1 MIYKNIILFL
11 VSSLLF
17 SQTYPEIGSDDK
29 LDIITWNIENFP
41 KHNNTINYVIDIID
55 DINVDII
62 ALQEIEDQSA
72 FNLLINSLDGDWSG
86 YRASNSNYGELS
98 YLINT
103 SNLNIVQTPYVILSQ
118 YDHYFAYRPP
128 YVLKVS
134 FQNEEYIIINVHLKC
149 CGDGYLEDNYWDEE
163 YRRLQSNYYL
173 KQYIDTY
180 FNNENVIVLG
190 DFNDDIVESNQN
202 NVFIDFINDSENYFF
217 ADTHIANGP
226 SSDWSFPNWPS
237 HLDHILITNELFD
250 DVNNENTFT
259 FKIDDYM
266 NGWSNYDYYISDH
279 RPVAINVSVNI
290 YGDINGDGN
299 INILDITNLINMIL
313 NNNYNTLSDLNSDGG
328 LNILDV
334 VILMNLILGN

>member
-1 MIYKNIILFL
+1 M
-11 VSSLLF
+11 
-17 SQTYPEIGSDDK
+17 
-29 LDIITWNIENFP
+29 
-41 KHNNTINYVIDIID
+41 
-55 DINVDII
+55 
-62 ALQEIEDQSA
+62 
-72 FNLLINSLDGDWSG
+72 
-86 YRASNSNYGELS
+86 
-98 YLINT
+98 
-103 SNLNIVQTPYVILSQ
+103 
-118 YDHYFAYRPP
+118 
-128 YVLKVS
+128 
-134 FQNEEYIIINVHLKC
+134 
-149 CGDGYLEDNYWDEE
+149 
-163 YRRLQSNYYL
+163 
-173 KQYIDTY
+173 
-180 FNNENVIVLG
+180 LG

-334 VILMNLILGN
+334 VILMNLILGD